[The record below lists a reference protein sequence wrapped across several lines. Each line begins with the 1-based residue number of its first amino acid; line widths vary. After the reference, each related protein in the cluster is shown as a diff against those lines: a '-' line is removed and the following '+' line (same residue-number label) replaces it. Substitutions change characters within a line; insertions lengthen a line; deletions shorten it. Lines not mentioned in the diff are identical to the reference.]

1 MNVFTSAG
9 SSTGAAGA
17 SGGGPADA
25 VAGPA
30 GPRPG
35 AGFGGSGDRI
45 AVQMPS
51 PETSSSPKTRR
62 PAVVTCQPPGE
73 CATGTARPPSDA
85 PHSEQNFAPGDT
97 LVPHWEQKRAGIR
110 RDNIGG

>member
-17 SGGGPADA
+17 SGGPADA

-45 AVQMPS
+45 AVQMAS
-51 PETSSSPKTRR
+51 PETSSSPKTRSA
-62 PAVVTCQPPGE
+62 AVVTCQPPGE
-73 CATGTARPPSDA
+73 CGTGKARPPSDA
-85 PHSEQNFAPGDT
+85 PQSEQNLAAGDP
-97 LVPHWEQKRAGIR
+97 LVQ
-110 RDNIGG
+110 